1 MCAGPRFSHNSEVW
15 HYRLVLGRGSRTAL
29 LVRRRITWLVASAA
43 VALCAAALAASAG
56 AQELPPVAATVSAA
70 PSGQPMP
77 PSFLGMSLEYQALH
91 VYTGRDPDHVDPV
104 FVQLLRNLVPG
115 QSPIVRIGGNSADY
129 SWWPIRGVLPP
140 GAVRYSLTKGWLRMT
155 KSLAADAGA
164 KLIMG
169 VNLAGGRPAL
179 AAAEAR
185 AFMEGIGSKYVDALE
200 IGNEP
205 DLYGTAVWYR
215 DRRGRSFVARPSSY
229 AFANYLQELTRWRQV
244 LPAIPLVGP
253 ALASLTWLTTGLD
266 QFLASEP
273 GTPMVTVH
281 RYALR
286 ACPTPPTS
294 PLFASIPNLLADR
307 ASSGLAAGVAPYV
320 AAAHARGVQFR
331 LDELNS
337 VSCSGKRGVSDT
349 FASALWM
356 LDTLFAMANVGVDG
370 VNIHSLP
377 GARYEPF
384 TLSKQHGK
392 WQVFVHP
399 AYYAMLMFADAFPP
413 GAQPLAV
420 TAPAGSVKVWATRS
434 TTGRTRVV
442 VINKDPV
449 NARTVQ
455 VSVPGAGGAASLDF
469 LRAPSILA
477 TTGVTLGSQS
487 YGPATRSGLLK
498 PAITMPI
505 TATNGVYTID
515 LPAASAVT
523 LTQ

>member
-1 MCAGPRFSHNSEVW
+1 MKVW
-15 HYRLVLGRGSRTAL
+15 HYRGVLGRGSRTAL
-29 LVRRRITWLVASAA
+29 LVRRGITWLVAMAA
-43 VALCAAALAASAG
+43 VGMFAAVLAAGAG
-56 AQELPPVAATVSAA
+56 ARDLPPVAAAVSPT
-70 PSGQPMP
+70 PSGRPMP

-91 VYTGRDPDHVDPV
+91 VYTGRDPNHVDPV
-104 FVQLLRNLVPG
+104 FIQLLRNLVPG

-185 AFMEGIGSKYVDALE
+185 AFMEGIGTRYIDALE

-205 DLYGTAVWYR
+205 DLYNNAVWYR
-215 DRRGRSFVARPSSY
+215 DRRGREFFARPASY
-229 AFANYLQELTRWRQV
+229 GFSTYLSEVARWRQA
-244 LPAIPLVGP
+244 LPPIPVVGP

-266 QFLASEP
+266 QFLAADP
-273 GTPMVTVH
+273 GAPMITVH

-286 ACPTPPTS
+286 ACPTPPSS

-307 ASSGLAAGVAPYV
+307 SSSGLAAGVAPYV

-356 LDTLFAMANVGVDG
+356 LDTLFSMASVGVDG

-384 TLSKQHGK
+384 TLSKQRGK
-392 WQVFVHP
+392 WQALVHP
-399 AYYAMLMFADAFPP
+399 AYYAMLMFAEAFPP
-413 GAQPLAV
+413 GAQLLPV
-420 TAPAGSVKVWATRS
+420 SAPAGPVKVWATRS
-434 TTGRTRVV
+434 PTGRTRVV

-449 NARTVQ
+449 NTQTVQ
-455 VSVPGAGGAASLDF
+455 VSVPGSGGAASLDF
-469 LRAPSILA
+469 LRAPSIAA
-477 TTGVTLGSQS
+477 TGGVTLGSQS
-487 YGPATRSGLLK
+487 YGTATRTGLLK
-498 PAITMPI
+498 PAITSPI
-505 TATNGVYTID
+505 TASGGVYTIE
-515 LPAASAVT
+515 LPAASAVM